1 MEGCDREPP
10 PTTTEE
16 FLARLPKWNSGG
28 QLVDIS
34 DREELY
40 RVMDEYDGTLDLYR
54 SAFGSSRGTYMSN
67 LNNDEIQALAKAVG
81 LTLSE
86 PELSQVTHSLNA
98 MLEEMAAINPP
109 GFNLEEYLAVTH
121 PADME
126 VAE

>member
-1 MEGCDREPP
+1 M
-10 PTTTEE
+10 
-16 FLARLPKWNSGG
+16 
-28 QLVDIS
+28 S
-34 DREELY
+34 D
-40 RVMDEYDGTLDLYR
+40 
-54 SAFGSSRGTYMSN
+54 

-98 MLEEMAAINPP
+98 MLEEMAAINPA